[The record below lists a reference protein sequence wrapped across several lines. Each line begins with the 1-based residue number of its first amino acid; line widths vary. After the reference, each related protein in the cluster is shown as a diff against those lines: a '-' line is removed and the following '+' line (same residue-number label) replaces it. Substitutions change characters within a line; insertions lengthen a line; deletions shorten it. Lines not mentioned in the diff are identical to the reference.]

1 MPIRRG
7 DGMSQWEVSWSNI
20 YEGESNIEAI
30 RQALGELADA
40 VNGRVGATLLRVR
53 NANTGDVFTYDM
65 ESDQVL
71 DHFG

>member
-7 DGMSQWEVSWSNI
+7 ERMSEWEVSWSNI
-20 YEGESNIEAI
+20 YEGDSNIEAI

-53 NANTGDVFTYDM
+53 NVDTGDVFTYDM
-65 ESDQVL
+65 ESDQI
-71 DHFG
+71 F

>member
-53 NANTGDVFTYDM
+53 NVDTGDVFTYDM
-65 ESDQVL
+65 ESDQI
-71 DHFG
+71 F

>member
-1 MPIRRG
+1 
-7 DGMSQWEVSWSNI
+7 MSEWEVSWSNI

-53 NANTGDVFTYDM
+53 NVDTGDVFTYDM
-65 ESDQVL
+65 ESDQI
-71 DHFG
+71 F

>member
-1 MPIRRG
+1 
-7 DGMSQWEVSWSNI
+7 MSQWEVSWSNI

>member
-7 DGMSQWEVSWSNI
+7 DGMSQWEISWSNI

-65 ESDQVL
+65 ESDQIL

>member
-1 MPIRRG
+1 MPIHRG